1 MFHFPIALTT
11 QSDMKEFVE
20 IASSIKSDVYVK
32 SGKLVGNA
40 KSLLNVLA
48 TIEWDDLTVESDED
62 ISSKFIKFMKE

>member
-1 MFHFPIALTT
+1 MFQFPIALTT

>member
-1 MFHFPIALTT
+1 MFQFPIVLTT

-62 ISSKFIKFMKE
+62 ISSKFIKFMRE

>member
-1 MFHFPIALTT
+1 MFQFPIVLTT
-11 QSDMKEFVE
+11 QSDIKEFVE

-62 ISSKFIKFMKE
+62 ISSKFIKFMRE